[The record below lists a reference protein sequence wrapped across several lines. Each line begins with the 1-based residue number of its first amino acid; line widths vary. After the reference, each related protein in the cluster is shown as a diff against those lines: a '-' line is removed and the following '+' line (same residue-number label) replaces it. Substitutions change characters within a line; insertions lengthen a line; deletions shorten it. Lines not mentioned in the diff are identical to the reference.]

1 MELRVTEIGLAT
13 EVVGDRR
20 VPKKYTLTAAHDDG
34 SPGVRLDF
42 EVIDGV
48 PQCRVVTVSSP
59 EGAREVRSSDM
70 RGVKVEDLLE
80 MATAFVAMKFEHQGG
95 THWRG
100 HRIRDP
106 VGRQGTVTVVRA
118 ARRQAKR
125 KLTPAVLAEVARL
138 YRESIDDRPT
148 ARVAEHFEVAHRTAA
163 LYVKTARA
171 GGFLGAAIVGKAG
184 EQ

>member
-1 MELRVTEIGLAT
+1 MALRVTEIGLAT
-13 EVVGDRR
+13 EAVGDRR
-20 VPKKYTLTAAHDDG
+20 LPRKYTLTATQG
-34 SPGVRLDF
+34 EGQPVVRLDF

-48 PQCRVVTVSSP
+48 PLCRVVSVSSP
-59 EGAREVRSSDM
+59 EGAREVRSCDM

-80 MATAFVAMKFEHQGG
+80 MATAFVAMKSEHQGG

-100 HRIRDP
+100 SVSRDP
-106 VGRQGTVTVVRA
+106 VGRRDAVTVVRA

-125 KLTPAVLAEVARL
+125 KLTPEVLAEVARL
-138 YRESIDDRPT
+138 YRESIHARPT
-148 ARVAEHFEVAHRTAA
+148 AQVAEHFEVAHRTAA